1 MKDRTPLLSRVLL
14 ALVVSAGLQSCALP
28 LGPKESATPD
38 HAFISYWPPKNNSKQ
53 LRLAIKD
60 IIDLKGDI
68 TTAGS
73 QYLAKNSPP
82 AKRDAKLMGPARSA
96 GVQIVGKTNL
106 TELALGVT
114 GANEFYGTPR
124 NPLDRRRV
132 PGGSSSG
139 SAVAVANDEADVAYG
154 SDTAG
159 SIRVPAACCGV
170 LGLKTTFGL
179 VPLKG
184 VFPLSPKHL
193 DTIGPLAKDVP
204 NLAKGMALLDPDFS
218 ARYEAAKAKNPSAS
232 GIRLGRLYVPGTYPE
247 IDHAIDNALTAA
259 GFQLVRLDER
269 FLAAWDQAQAN
280 GTVVAEAD
288 GWLSDRQYLGKA
300 GVAVTTQA
308 TIQLGELQY
317 NTAYK
322 RALAER
328 KGWQRVLR
336 RTFGKVDFI
345 AVPTLKKL
353 PPHTLFFERSALF
366 EARLLALQN
375 TVAVNYAGNPAI
387 AIPVPYQ
394 KRGFPVT
401 SVQLIGPPLSE
412 GGLVNAARFITATN
426 EAR

>member
-1 MKDRTPLLSRVLL
+1 MKDRIPVLPRILLS
-14 ALVVSAGLQSCALP
+14 LVAGTCLQSCALP

-38 HAFISYWPPKNNSKQ
+38 HAFISYWPPKSDSRQ

-82 AKRDAKLMGPARSA
+82 AKRDAKLLGPARGA

-106 TELALGVT
+106 TEFALGVT

-124 NPLDRRRV
+124 NPVDRHRV

-139 SAVAVANDEADVAYG
+139 SAVAVANDEADVAFG

-159 SIRVPAACCGV
+159 SIRVPAACCGI

-184 VFPLSPKHL
+184 VFPVSPKHL
-193 DTIGPLAKDVP
+193 DTVGPMAKDVG
-204 NLAKGMALLDPDFS
+204 NIASGMALLDPEFS
-218 ARYEAAKAKNPSAS
+218 ARYEAAKAKNPSAG
-232 GIRLGRLYVPGTYPE
+232 GIRIGRLYIPGTDPK
-247 IDHAIDNALTAA
+247 IDRAIDRALIAA
-259 GFQLVRLDER
+259 GFQLVRLNDR

-280 GTVVAEAD
+280 GTVIAEAD
-288 GWLSDRQYLGKA
+288 GWLSDRQYLGKL
-300 GVAVTTQA
+300 GVGLTTQA
-308 TIQLGELQY
+308 TIRLGELQY
-317 NTAYK
+317 STSYK
-322 RALAER
+322 RALAEQ
-328 KGWQRVLR
+328 KGWQRELR
-336 RTFGKVDFI
+336 RTFKKVDFI
-345 AVPTLKKL
+345 GVPTLKKL
-353 PPHTLFFERSALF
+353 PPHTLIFERSALF
-366 EARLLALQN
+366 EARLLSLQN

-387 AIPVPYQ
+387 AIPVQYQ

-401 SVQLIGPPLSE
+401 SVQLIGPLLSE
-412 GGLVNAARFITATN
+412 GDLVNAARFVTAK
-426 EAR
+426 EGAR